1 MFLVEGTELDRLAAV
16 LTQHSA
22 QLDQFLIITERQIRV
37 RRRPSAGQSE
47 QPEPA

>member
-1 MFLVEGTELDRLAAV
+1 MVEGIELDRLAAV

-22 QLDQFLIITERQIRV
+22 RLDQFLIITGRQIRV
-37 RRRPSAGQSE
+37 RRQPSASRSE

>member
-1 MFLVEGTELDRLAAV
+1 MEGTELDRLAAV

-22 QLDQFLIITERQIRV
+22 RLDQLLIITERQIRV
-37 RRRPSAGQSE
+37 RRQPSASRNE